1 MRRHEFIRDF
11 SHVITVVLC
20 LAAVAA
26 SPATTQS
33 SLQPAPPKADA
44 RSFELQPVA
53 PSVPVGRYQLACDPL
68 DELPGNAAIAYLEAS
83 IWLTKDLM
91 KSLDSADQANDSHDE
106 KAFEAAVAGLTLPG
120 LSSQLEIAARR
131 DVCDFECAT
140 QQTGGLTLLPHLNKL
155 RMLGELVVLRAQYQL
170 RRGQPA
176 EAVKTLQ
183 LGYALARHAGQERI
197 DVSGMVGEGL
207 TATVNSALIELMSRP
222 DAPNLYWA
230 IQGLPHPLVRLATG
244 DEGHRVVPLVD
255 FPVLK
260 KGRGGNIVAGDWR
273 IFMDEKAAYE
283 TALRPE
289 AALAQRVTDASAAA
303 AAYALLPDAIAHY
316 AQSRHVSPE
325 AAATVDPAL
334 LAATYV
340 IEQFQVDSDEY
351 YMMANLPYPQ
361 LLPLAKKLTQ
371 RLNETKASQAVGV
384 WNQSFDRRV
393 MVYARTDR
401 QLAALGAV
409 EAIRSFAAAHDG
421 QLPQSLNAIV
431 DTPAPVN
438 PATGAAFE
446 YHVDGNVA
454 TLADHS
460 EQMGDFTLDY
470 TVRIRPR

>member
-1 MRRHEFIRDF
+1 MRRHEFIRCL
-11 SHVITVVLC
+11 SRAITIASC
-20 LAAVAA
+20 LAALAA

-33 SLQPAPPKADA
+33 ILQPVPPKADE
-44 RSFELQPVA
+44 RSFELQAVA
-53 PSVPVGRYQLACDPL
+53 PPVPAGKYQLACDPL
-68 DELPGNAAIAYLEAS
+68 DELPGNAAIAYLQAS
-83 IWLTKDLM
+83 IWLTNDLK
-91 KSLDSADQANDSHDE
+91 KSLDSAEEANDSHDE
-106 KAFEAAVAGLTLPG
+106 KAFEASAASLTLPG

-155 RMLGELVVLRAQYQL
+155 RTLGEFLVLRAQFQM
-170 RRGQPA
+170 RGGQPA

-183 LGYALARHAGQERI
+183 LGYALARHTGQERFE
-197 DVSGMVGEGL
+197 VSGMVGEGL
-207 TATVNSALIELMSRP
+207 TVAANNALAELMNRP

-230 IQGLPHPLVRLATG
+230 IAGLPHPLARLATG
-244 DEGHRVVPLVD
+244 VEGHRVVPLVD

-273 IFMDEKAAYE
+273 LFMDEKAAYE

-289 AALAQRVTDASAAA
+289 EAIALRVTDASAAA
-303 AAYALLPDAIAHY
+303 AAHALLPGAIAYY

-325 AAATVDPAL
+325 QAATLDPAL

-340 IEQFQVDSDEY
+340 IEQFQADSDEY

-371 RLNETKASQAVGV
+371 RLNETKASQAAGL

-409 EAIRSFAAAHDG
+409 EAIRSFAAAHNG

-431 DTPAPVN
+431 DTPAPLN
-438 PATGAAFE
+438 PATGVAFE
-446 YHVDGNVA
+446 YHVEGNVA
-454 TLADHS
+454 TLSDHS
-460 EQMGDFTLDY
+460 EGMGDFTLDY